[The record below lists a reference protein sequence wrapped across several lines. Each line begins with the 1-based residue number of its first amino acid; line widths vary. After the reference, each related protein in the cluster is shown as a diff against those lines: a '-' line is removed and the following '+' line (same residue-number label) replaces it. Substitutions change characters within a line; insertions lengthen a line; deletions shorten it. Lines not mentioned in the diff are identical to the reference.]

1 MNEWQVLPGVASAA
15 AARFADLDAVFAL
28 EGEIVAKDSTTRTVR
43 VELDGRRYYVKRYH
57 GLGKKPLRRWFGT
70 PRVQLEWENLQR
82 FADWG
87 IPTARLVA
95 YGLESQG
102 GRFVRG
108 ALITA
113 EIPDTTDLGKLARSH
128 DPRLKTQFQ
137 RRLTPASSA
146 LSEAAEAKS
155 QSWWHGVS
163 AQIADI
169 ARRMHSRRFVHGDL
183 KWRNLLVDGSG
194 KIFLIDCPS
203 GGFWWPPFLQYRIV
217 KDLACLDKVA
227 KRQLSR
233 TQRLRFYLDYAQKK
247 RLDDADK
254 RRIRQ
259 IAGFFAGRDEAQ
271 ESAESL
277 RAGGRRL
284 LVPSAI
290 ALDDGREL
298 VVERWLR
305 ILPGKRLTGIG
316 SWNGQTVLAKLFVAA
331 RGSER
336 HWQRECRGIDSL
348 KQHDLPTAQRLAA
361 GRLEGAGHYVLTEYL
376 DGARCPDATAASE
389 LGKVFEAV
397 GRMHARGILQVDVHL
412 GNFLLKNDSLYV
424 IDGDAIR
431 SVKIGDRPQFYEFQN
446 RGLSP
451 IFTDNLALLFAQ
463 LPPAT
468 LSGLQ
473 ADLLDAYRKGNPDLA
488 VDVAQLKAAIAR
500 AREARLADVLDKC
513 LRDCSLFKVARRVD
527 RFFSLVRTEADFLAP
542 LIADPDAWLEQG
554 TPLKRGRSA
563 TLALVELE
571 GRRLVIKRYNIKSAG
586 HALSRAWRPS
596 RAWHAWIEAHR
607 LRFLGIATPRP
618 LALIEHRLGPLRG
631 RAWLVTEYCEGQ
643 SLKARLDAHAES
655 GAPARV
661 KEAVRA
667 LFARLAEERISH
679 GDLKATNF
687 LCCGDELVVLDLDA
701 MRRLDGE
708 AAWRKAWKKDRAR
721 FLRNWPEGS
730 VLRRELDAALPPD

>member
-1 MNEWQVLPGVASAA
+1 MSQWRVLPGVDAAA

-43 VELDGRRYYVKRYH
+43 VEVNGRRYYVKRYH

-113 EIPDTTDLGKLARSH
+113 EIPDTTDLGKLARGH
-128 DPRLKTQFQ
+128 DPRLK
-137 RRLTPASSA
+137 
-146 LSEAAEAKS
+146 S
-155 QSWWHGVS
+155 QSWRHGVS
-163 AQIADI
+163 AQVADI
-169 ARRMHSRRFVHGDL
+169 ARRMHGRRFVHGDL
-183 KWRNLLVDGSG
+183 KWRNLLVDAAG
-194 KIFLIDCPS
+194 KVFLIDCPS

-233 TQRLRFYLDYAQKK
+233 TRRLRFYLDYARKK
-247 RLDDADK
+247 KLDDADK

-259 IAGFFAGRDEAQ
+259 IVGFFAGRDEAQ

-284 LVPSAI
+284 LVPSTI

-305 ILPGKRLTGIG
+305 ILPGKRLTGVG
-316 SWNGQTVLAKLFVAA
+316 KWNGQTVLAKLFIAA

-336 HWQRECRGIDSL
+336 HWLRECRGIDSL
-348 KQHDLPTAQRLAA
+348 NRHGLPTAKRLAA

-376 DGARCPDATAASE
+376 EGARAPGCHGRRRT
-389 LGKVFEAV
+389 GGVFEAV
-397 GRMHARGILQVDVHL
+397 GRMHAHWASCRKTSISAISCSGRTSCTSSTATPSGRRARIASAWTIWPCCSPSCRQAACS
-412 GNFLLKNDSLYV
+412 GMQAGLL
-424 IDGDAIR
+424 A
-431 SVKIGDRPQFYEFQN
+431 
-446 RGLSP
+446 
-451 IFTDNLALLFAQ
+451 
-463 LPPAT
+463 
-468 LSGLQ
+468 
-473 ADLLDAYRKGNPDLA
+473 AYRKGNPHLA
-488 VDVAQLKAAIAR
+488 VDAAQLKAAIAR
-500 AREARLADVLDKC
+500 ARDARLADYLDKC
-513 LRDCSLFKVARRVD
+513 LRDCSLFKVAKRAD
-527 RFFSLVRTEADFLAP
+527 RFFSLVRDEADFLAP

-554 TPLKRGRSA
+554 TPLKRGRTA
-563 TLALVELE
+563 TLALVELN
-571 GRRLVIKRYNIKSAG
+571 GRKLVIKRYNIKGAG

-631 RAWLVTEYCEGQ
+631 RAWLVTEYCEGPHLQ
-643 SLKARLDAHAES
+643 ARLAEHAES
-655 GAPARV
+655 GAPAKVEGSRPH
-661 KEAVRA
+661 ALRPAGRRA
-667 LFARLAEERISH
+667 HRP
-679 GDLKATNF
+679 
-687 LCCGDELVVLDLDA
+687 
-701 MRRLDGE
+701 RR
-708 AAWRKAWKKDRAR
+708 
-721 FLRNWPEGS
+721 PEGHQLPL
-730 VLRRELDAALPPD
+730 LRG

>member
-1 MNEWQVLPGVASAA
+1 MSEWQVLPGVEPAA
-15 AARFADLDAVFAL
+15 AERFADLDAVFAL

-43 VELDGRRYYVKRYH
+43 VEVDGRRYYVKRYH

-113 EIPDTTDLGKLARSH
+113 EIPETTDLGKLARIH
-128 DPRLKTQFQ
+128 DPRLK
-137 RRLTPASSA
+137 
-146 LSEAAEAKS
+146 S
-155 QSWWHGVS
+155 QSWRDGVS
-163 AQIADI
+163 AQVADI
-169 ARRMHSRRFVHGDL
+169 ARRMHGRRFVHGDL
-183 KWRNLLVDGSG
+183 KWRNLLVDGAG
-194 KIFLIDCPS
+194 RVFLIDCPS

-247 RLDDADK
+247 KLDDADK
-254 RRIRQ
+254 RRIRD

-298 VVERWLR
+298 VIERWLR

-316 SWNGQTVLAKLFVAA
+316 SWNGRTVLAKLFVAA
-331 RGSER
+331 SGSER

-348 KQHDLPTAQRLAA
+348 KQYDLATAKLLAS
-361 GRLEGAGHYVLTEYL
+361 GRLEGTGYFVLSEYL
-376 DGARCPDATAASE
+376 DGAHCPDATVVGE
-389 LGKVFEAV
+389 LESVFEAV
-397 GRMHARGILQVDVHL
+397 GRMHARGILQEDVHL
-412 GNFLLKNDSLYV
+412 GNFLLKDDCLYV

-431 SVKIGDRPQFYEFQN
+431 PAGADRE
-446 RGLSP
+446 RLE
-451 IFTDNLALLFAQ
+451 NLALLFAQ
-463 LPPAT
+463 LSPAT

-473 ADLLDAYRKGNPDLA
+473 ADLLAAYRKGNPDLA
-488 VDVAQLKAAIAR
+488 VDAAQLGTSIVR
-500 AREARLADVLDKC
+500 AREARLADYLDKC
-513 LRDCSLFKVARRVD
+513 LRDCSLFKSARRAD
-527 RFFSLVRTEADFLAP
+527 RFFSLVRGEADFLAP

-554 TPLKRGRSA
+554 TPLKRGRTA
-563 TLALVELE
+563 TLSLVELE
-571 GRRLVIKRYNIKSAG
+571 GRKLVIKRYNIKGAG

-596 RAWHAWIEAHR
+596 RAWHSWVEAHR

-618 LALIEHRLGPLRG
+618 LALIERRLGPLRG
-631 RAWLVTEYCEGQ
+631 RAWLITEYCEGANLQ
-643 SLKARLDAHAES
+643 ERLAAEPHLPPEI
-655 GAPARV
+655 G
-661 KEAVRA
+661 EAVRH
-667 LFARLAEERISH
+667 LFAQLAAARIAH

-687 LCCGDELVVLDLDA
+687 ICSGNALCVLDLDA
-701 MRRLDGE
+701 MRQFDSE
-708 AAWRKAWKKDRAR
+708 AAWRKAWQKDRAR

-730 VLRRELDAALPPD
+730 ALRRDMDAALPPA

>member
-1 MNEWQVLPGVASAA
+1 MSQWQVLPGADPLAA
-15 AARFADLDAVFAL
+15 ERFADLDAVFAL

-43 VELDGRRYYVKRYH
+43 VEVDGRRYYVKRYH
-57 GLGKKPLRRWFGT
+57 GLGKKPLKRLLAR

-95 YGLESQG
+95 CGLERQG

-113 EIPDTTDLGKLARSH
+113 EIPGTTDLGRLARAH
-128 DPRLKTQFQ
+128 DPRLK
-137 RRLTPASSA
+137 
-146 LSEAAEAKS
+146 S
-155 QSWWHGVS
+155 QSWRDGVS
-163 AQIADI
+163 TQVADI
-169 ARRMHSRRFVHGDL
+169 ARRLHGRRFVHGDL
-183 KWRNLLVDGSG
+183 KWRNLLVDAAG
-194 KIFLIDCPS
+194 KVFLIDCPS

-233 TQRLRFYLDYAQKK
+233 TRRLRFYLDYAQKK
-247 RLDDADK
+247 KLDDADK

-259 IAGFFAGRDEAQ
+259 IAGFFTGRDEAQ
-271 ESAESL
+271 ESAASL
-277 RAGGRRL
+277 RAGGRRVL
-284 LVPSAI
+284 APSTV
-290 ALDDGREL
+290 ALDDGSEL

-316 SWNGQTVLAKLFVAA
+316 QWNGQAVLAKLFIAS

-336 HWQRECRGIDSL
+336 HWQREWRGIDSL
-348 KQHDLPTAQRLAA
+348 QAHGLPTPKRLAS

-376 DGARCPDATAASE
+376 DGARCPDAAAAGE
-389 LGKVFEAV
+389 LASVFETV
-397 GRMHARGILQVDVHL
+397 GRMHARGILQEDVHL
-412 GNFLLKNDSLYV
+412 GNFLLHADKLYV
-424 IDGDAIR
+424 VDGDAIR
-431 SVKIGDRPQFYEFQN
+431 PDASERE
-446 RGLSP
+446 RL
-451 IFTDNLALLFAQ
+451 DNLALLFAQ
-463 LPPAT
+463 LAPAACRAMQV
-468 LSGLQ
+468 GLL
-473 ADLLDAYRKGNPDLA
+473 AAYRKGNPGLT
-488 VDVAQLKAAIAR
+488 VDAAQLEAAIVR
-500 AREARLADVLDKC
+500 AREARLADILDKC
-513 LRDCSLFKVARRVD
+513 LRDCSLFKVARRTD
-527 RFFSLVRTEADFLAP
+527 RFFSLVRSEADFLAP

-554 TPLKRGRSA
+554 EALKRGRSA
-563 TLALVELE
+563 TLARVELE
-571 GRRLVIKRYNIKSAG
+571 GRKLVIKRYNIKGAG

-596 RAWHAWIEAHR
+596 RAWHSWIEAHR

-631 RAWLVTEYCEGQ
+631 RAWLVSEYCEGPNLQ
-643 SLKARLDAHAES
+643 TRLDGHAES

-667 LFARLAEERISH
+667 LFARLAAERISH

-701 MRRLDGE
+701 MRRHDSE
-708 AAWRKAWKKDRAR
+708 AAWRKAWRKDRAR

-730 VLRRELDAALPPD
+730 VLRREMDAALPPD

>member
-1 MNEWQVLPGVASAA
+1 MSPWRVLPGADAA
-15 AARFADLDAVFAL
+15 AASRFADLDAVFAL

-43 VELDGRRYYVKRYH
+43 VEVNGRRYYVKRYH

-87 IPTARLVA
+87 IPTAQLVA
-95 YGLESQG
+95 CGLESQG

-113 EIPDTTDLGKLARSH
+113 EIPNTTDLGKLARSH
-128 DPRLKTQFQ
+128 DPRLQ
-137 RRLTPASSA
+137 
-146 LSEAAEAKS
+146 S
-155 QSWWHGVS
+155 QSWRDGVS
-163 AQIADI
+163 AQVADI
-169 ARRMHSRRFVHGDL
+169 ARRMHGRRFVHGDL
-183 KWRNLLVDGSG
+183 KWRNLLVDAAG
-194 KIFLIDCPS
+194 KVFLIDCPS

-247 RLDDADK
+247 KLDDADK

-259 IAGFFAGRDEAQ
+259 IVGFFAGRDEAQ

-284 LVPSAI
+284 LAPSAI
-290 ALDDGREL
+290 ALEDGSEL

-316 SWNGQTVLAKLFVAA
+316 KWNGQTVLAKLFVAK

-348 KQHDLPTAQRLAA
+348 NEYALPTAKLLAT
-361 GRLEGAGHYVLTEYL
+361 GKLEGAGHYVLTEYL
-376 DGARCPDATAASE
+376 DGAQCPDATAAGE
-389 LGKVFEAV
+389 LESVFEAV
-397 GRMHARGILQVDVHL
+397 GRMHARDLLQEDVHL
-412 GNFLLKNDSLYV
+412 GNFLLREGKLYI

-431 SVKIGDRPQFYEFQN
+431 SASSDRE
-446 RGLSP
+446 RL
-451 IFTDNLALLFAQ
+451 DNLALLFAQ
-463 LPPAT
+463 LPST
-468 LSGLQ
+468 ILGELQ
-473 ADLLDAYRKGNPDLA
+473 AGLLTAYHKGNPHLA
-488 VDVAQLKAAIAR
+488 VDTAQLGTSIVR
-500 AREARLADVLDKC
+500 AREARLADYLDKC

-527 RFFSLVRTEADFLAP
+527 RFFSLVRAEADFLAP
-542 LIADPDAWLEQG
+542 LIADPDAWLERG
-554 TPLKRGRSA
+554 IALKRGRTA
-563 TLALVELE
+563 TLALVELN
-571 GRRLVIKRYNIKSAG
+571 GRKLVIKRYNIKGAG

-596 RAWHAWIEAHR
+596 RAWHSWIEAHR

-618 LALIEHRLGPLRG
+618 LALIERRLGPLRG
-631 RAWLVTEYCEGQ
+631 RAWLVSEYCEGPNLQ
-643 SLKARLDAHAES
+643 ARLAEHAEH
-655 GAPARV
+655 GVPVRL
-661 KEAVRA
+661 KEAIRT
-667 LFARLAEERISH
+667 LFARLAAERISH

-687 LCCGDELVVLDLDA
+687 LCRGDELVVLDLDA
-701 MRRLDGE
+701 MRRHDSE
-708 AAWRKAWKKDRAR
+708 AAWRKAWQKDRAR

-730 VLRRELDAALPPD
+730 ALQRELDAALPPA

>member
-1 MNEWQVLPGVASAA
+1 MSQWQVLPGVAPAA
-15 AARFADLDAVFAL
+15 AERFADLDAVFAL

-43 VELDGRRYYVKRYH
+43 VEVDGRRYYVKRYH

-128 DPRLKTQFQ
+128 DPKLQ
-137 RRLTPASSA
+137 
-146 LSEAAEAKS
+146 S
-155 QSWWHGVS
+155 QSWRDGVS
-163 AQIADI
+163 AQVADI

-183 KWRNLLVDGSG
+183 KWRNLLVDESG
-194 KIFLIDCPS
+194 KVYLIDCPS

-247 RLDDADK
+247 KLDDADK

-259 IAGFFAGRDEAQ
+259 IAGFFAGRDAAQ

-348 KQHDLPTAQRLAA
+348 KNHGLPTAQLLAN
-361 GRLEGAGHYVLTEYL
+361 GRLEGAGYFVLSEYL
-376 DGARCPDATAASE
+376 DGAQCPGATAINELAS
-389 LGKVFEAV
+389 VFEAV
-397 GRMHARGILQVDVHL
+397 GRMHARGILQEDVHL
-412 GNFLLKNDSLYV
+412 GNFLLREGKLYI

-431 SVKIGDRPQFYEFQN
+431 SASQDRE
-446 RGLSP
+446 RL
-451 IFTDNLALLFAQ
+451 DNLALLFAQ

-488 VDVAQLKAAIAR
+488 VDAAQLGTSIAR
-500 AREARLADVLDKC
+500 AREARLADYLDKC

-563 TLALVELE
+563 TLGMVELE
-571 GRRLVIKRYNIKSAG
+571 GRKLVIKRYNIKGAG

-596 RAWHAWIEAHR
+596 RAWHSWIEAHR

-643 SLKARLDAHAES
+643 NLQERLAAHAES

-661 KEAVRA
+661 KEAVRM
-667 LFARLAEERISH
+667 LFARLAAERLSH

-701 MRRLDGE
+701 MRRHDSE
-708 AAWRKAWKKDRAR
+708 AAWRKAWQKDRVR

-730 VLRRELDAALPPD
+730 VLQREIDAALPPI

>member
-1 MNEWQVLPGVASAA
+1 MSQWQVLPGVDAA
-15 AARFADLDAVFAL
+15 AMERFADLDAVFAL

-43 VELDGRRYYVKRYH
+43 VEVGGRRYYVKRYH

-95 YGLESQG
+95 CGLESQG

-128 DPRLKTQFQ
+128 DPRL
-137 RRLTPASSA
+137 
-146 LSEAAEAKS
+146 ES

-169 ARRMHSRRFVHGDL
+169 ARRMHGRRFVHGDL
-183 KWRNLLVDGSG
+183 KWRNLLVDESG
-194 KIFLIDCPS
+194 KVFLIDCPS

-227 KRQLSR
+227 KRQISR
-233 TQRLRFYLDYAQKK
+233 TQRLRFYFDYAQKK
-247 RLDDADK
+247 KLDDADK
-254 RRIRQ
+254 RRIRD
-259 IAGFFAGRDEAQ
+259 IVGFFAGRDEEQ

-316 SWNGQTVLAKLFVAA
+316 QWNGQTVLAKLFIAS

-348 KQHDLPTAQRLAA
+348 KQYDLPTAKLLAS
-361 GRLEGAGHYVLTEYL
+361 GRLEGAGYFVLTEYL
-376 DGARCPDATAASE
+376 DGAQCPNATAVGE
-389 LGKVFEAV
+389 LESVFEAV
-397 GRMHARGILQVDVHL
+397 GRMHARGILQEDVHL
-412 GNFLLKNDSLYV
+412 GNFLLREGKLYI

-431 SVKIGDRPQFYEFQN
+431 TASPDRD
-446 RGLSP
+446 RL
-451 IFTDNLALLFAQ
+451 DNLALLFAQ
-463 LPPAT
+463 FPPAT

-473 ADLLDAYRKGNPDLA
+473 ADLLAAYRKGNPDLA
-488 VDVAQLKAAIAR
+488 VDAAQLGTSIAR
-500 AREARLADVLDKC
+500 AREARLADYLDKC
-513 LRDCSLFKVARRVD
+513 LRDCSLFKVAKRVD

-542 LIADPDAWLEQG
+542 LIADPDAWIEQG
-554 TPLKRGRSA
+554 IPLKRGRSA

-571 GRRLVIKRYNIKSAG
+571 GRKLVIKRYNIKGAG
-586 HALSRAWRPS
+586 HAVSRAWRPS
-596 RAWHAWIEAHR
+596 RAWHSWVEAHR

-618 LALIEHRLGPLRG
+618 LALIERRLGPLRG
-631 RAWLVTEYCEGQ
+631 RAWLITEHCEGQ
-643 SLKARLDAHAES
+643 SLQERLAAHAES

-661 KEAVRA
+661 KEAVRM
-667 LFARLAEERISH
+667 LFARLAAERLSH

-701 MRRLDGE
+701 MRRHDSE
-708 AAWRKAWKKDRAR
+708 AAWRKAWQKDRVR
-721 FLRNWPEGS
+721 FLHNWPEGS
-730 VLRRELDAALPPD
+730 VLRREMDAALPPD

>member
-1 MNEWQVLPGVASAA
+1 MNQWQVLPGADPLAA
-15 AARFADLDAVFAL
+15 ERFADLDAVFAL
-28 EGEIVAKDSTTRTVR
+28 EGEIIAKDSTTRTVR
-43 VELDGRRYYVKRYH
+43 VEVNGRRYYVKRYH
-57 GLGKKPLRRWFGT
+57 GLGKKPLKRLLAK

-95 YGLESQG
+95 CGLERQG

-113 EIPDTTDLGKLARSH
+113 EIPGTTDLNRLARAH
-128 DPRLKTQFQ
+128 DPRLK
-137 RRLTPASSA
+137 
-146 LSEAAEAKS
+146 S
-155 QSWWHGVS
+155 QSWRDGVS
-163 AQIADI
+163 AQVADI
-169 ARRMHSRRFVHGDL
+169 ARRLHGRRFVHGDL
-183 KWRNLLVDGSG
+183 KWRNLLVDAAG
-194 KIFLIDCPS
+194 KVFLIDCPS

-233 TQRLRFYLDYAQKK
+233 TQRLRFYLDYAQKQK
-247 RLDDADK
+247 LDNADK

-259 IAGFFAGRDEAQ
+259 IAGFFTGRDEAQ

-277 RAGGRRL
+277 RAGGRRVL
-284 LVPSAI
+284 APSTV
-290 ALDDGREL
+290 ALDDGGEL

-316 SWNGQTVLAKLFVAA
+316 QWNGQAVLAKLFVAA
-331 RGSER
+331 RGDER
-336 HWQRECRGIDSL
+336 HWQREWRGIDSL
-348 KQHDLPTAQRLAA
+348 QAHGLPTPKRLAS

-376 DGARCPDATAASE
+376 DGARCPNATVASE
-389 LGKVFEAV
+389 LASVFEMV
-397 GRMHARGILQVDVHL
+397 GRMHAQGILQEDVHL
-412 GNFLLKNDSLYV
+412 GNFLLHADKLYV
-424 IDGDAIR
+424 VDGDAIR
-431 SVKIGDRPQFYEFQN
+431 PAASERAHM
-446 RGLSP
+446 
-451 IFTDNLALLFAQ
+451 DNLALLFAQ
-463 LPPAT
+463 LAPAACRAMQA
-468 LSGLQ
+468 GLL
-473 ADLLDAYRKGNPDLA
+473 AAYRKGNPGLT
-488 VDVAQLKAAIAR
+488 VDAAQLEAAIVR
-500 AREARLADVLDKC
+500 AREARLADILDKC
-513 LRDCSLFKVARRVD
+513 LRDCSLFKVARRTD
-527 RFFSLVRTEADFLAP
+527 RFFSLVRSEADFLAP
-542 LIADPDAWLEQG
+542 LIADPDAWIEQG
-554 TPLKRGRSA
+554 ETLKRGRSA
-563 TLALVELE
+563 TLARVELN
-571 GRRLVIKRYNIKSAG
+571 GRKLVIKRYNIKGAG

-596 RAWHAWIEAHR
+596 RAWHSWIEAHR

-631 RAWLVTEYCEGQ
+631 RAWLVSEYCEGPNLQ
-643 SLKARLDAHAES
+643 TRLDGHAES

-667 LFARLAEERISH
+667 LFARLAAERISH

-701 MRRLDGE
+701 MRRHDSE
-708 AAWRKAWKKDRAR
+708 AAWRKAWQKDRAR